1 MDTVLGLVGGL
12 SGIVWALLAMILGS
26 YETFKLENSLI
37 GAVYPTSPQDMP
49 TNDQEDDQVR
59 ATVKEK
65 KAQRAM
71 MRTVA
76 ERGKYFYNYSEY
88 FLSLIL
94 RCLCGCCS
102 QGAWLQRRMMKLER
116 HEAAS
121 QRLADEIDIV
131 KLLSTQRVGRF
142 VSKLVLKKHQRAL
155 VTNFSSY

>member
-1 MDTVLGLVGGL
+1 
-12 SGIVWALLAMILGS
+12 MILGS
-26 YETFKLENSLI
+26 YETFKFENSLI

-49 TNDQEDDQVR
+49 SNDDEEDQGR

-71 MRTVA
+71 MQTVA

-88 FLSLIL
+88 FLALTM
-94 RCLCGCCS
+94 RCLCCCCG
-102 QGAWLQRRMMKLER
+102 QGAWLQRRMKKLER

-131 KLLSTQRVGRF
+131 KLLSTQRISNF
-142 VSKLVLKKHQRAL
+142 ISKLVLKKHQRAL